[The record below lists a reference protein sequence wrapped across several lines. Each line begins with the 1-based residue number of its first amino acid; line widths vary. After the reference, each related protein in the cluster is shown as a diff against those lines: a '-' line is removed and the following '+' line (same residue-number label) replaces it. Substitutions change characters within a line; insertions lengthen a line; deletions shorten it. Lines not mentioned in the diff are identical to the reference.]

1 MVWTRR
7 GLELLE
13 GLGSEA
19 ITQAGRGGAGAPSH
33 RAGAP
38 RPGDPLPLT
47 SSGWGAGVVG
57 CQVPGARVEGLMPGA
72 PWARPGHGG
81 DSTSQRLLSLHE
93 TRRLHMPSS
102 VRWGKQRA
110 RQAGC
115 LFYFTCFTAS
125 AEAAPRRPA
134 THNLASEFALTHS
147 LAHSVEILLVPA
159 ACRGTLSQAAGTQEL
174 PSPGGWK
181 FLGFKFQF
189 HAFFLKHWHLRRG
202 AVGGSLQDRVWL
214 GPKRG
219 H

>member
-1 MVWTRR
+1 M
-7 GLELLE
+7 G
-13 GLGSEA
+13 
-19 ITQAGRGGAGAPSH
+19 GRGC
-33 RAGAP
+33 R
-38 RPGDPLPLT
+38 L
-47 SSGWGAGVVG
+47 
-57 CQVPGARVEGLMPGA
+57 PGAWGSGRGA
-72 PWARPGHGG
+72 DAGGPLGTSRAR
-81 DSTSQRLLSLHE
+81 
-93 TRRLHMPSS
+93 RRLHESAASKSARDKTPSHAFLRS
-102 VRWGKQRA
+102 VGEAASQRA

-147 LAHSVEILLVPA
+147 LAHSVETLLVPA

-174 PSPGGWK
+174 PSSGGWK